1 MKKLFLLLAFCL
13 LMSSSIFAQEDTLPA
28 QDLADPDGAFV
39 TLDGVEFYYI
49 ALGDE
54 DAPVVML
61 LHGFGGSTFTWH
73 DNMGI
78 FAEAGYRVVV
88 YDRPPFGLSDKTP
101 NLDLSPST
109 QADQAIALMDALNI
123 ETATFVGHSAGGGVI
138 SYIAAQYPERA
149 DALIFVAGAVPVPMP
164 TSAQNPESTPE
175 PNSGGSPIGGI
186 AGMAAN
192 LDPENPMA
200 QNLVRQ
206 FLTPER
212 FVGILISAYHPSFEV
227 TQAIR
232 DGYARVLRVNGWEGA
247 LISLFQAREGGTPI
261 NLEAFALFDKSI
273 LIIWGEEDTW
283 VPLRRGEAIHAFFP
297 QSRLVTYPNVGHMPM
312 EEATDSFNADVL
324 TFLTDVYSD

>member
-13 LMSSSIFAQEDTLPA
+13 LMSSTVFAQEDTLPA

-61 LHGFGGSTFTWH
+61 LHGFGGSTFTWR
-73 DNMGI
+73 DNMGV
-78 FAEAGYRVVV
+78 FAEAGYRVVA

-101 NLDLSPST
+101 KLDLSPST
-109 QADQAIALMDALNI
+109 QADQAIALMDALGI
-123 ETATFVGHSAGGGVI
+123 ETATFIGHSAGGGVI
-138 SYIAAQYPERA
+138 SYIMAQYPERV
-149 DALIFVAGAVPVPMP
+149 DAVVFVAGGAAVP
-164 TSAQNPESTPE
+164 SQNPESTPE

-186 AGMAAN
+186 AGVAAN

-206 FLTPER
+206 FLTPDR

-227 TQAIR
+227 TQDIR
-232 DGYARVLRVNGWEGA
+232 DGYARVLRVTGWEGA
-247 LISLFQAREGGTPI
+247 LISLFQARDGGKPL
-261 NLEAFALFDKSI
+261 NLEAYGLFDKPI
-273 LIIWGEEDTW
+273 LIIWGEDDTW
-283 VPLRRGEAIHAFFP
+283 VPLHRGEAIHAFFS
-297 QSRLVTYPNVGHMPM
+297 QSQLVTYPNVGHMPM
-312 EEATDSFNADVL
+312 EEATDLFNADVL
-324 TFLTDVYSD
+324 TFLTDVYST